1 MDRKYKTYVA
11 MLHEW
16 PWEQAQHYLEKQI
29 SSGKDY
35 TVHEWIDIIE
45 HHPEAADYFV
55 PWKDYTPEKWAV
67 FLGRMPQF
75 ADQCPCFDQ
84 FLPKQWSRLLAAH
97 PEMERRG
104 VCFDQFTE
112 KDWRDLCNRNTDFFM
127 HRENWTL
134 RDELRPAFFLRDY
147 LIKRK
152 RLLIDLQAAANI
164 CDDNNERY
172 QIIGVDTDISRP
184 RTWEFKKEEI
194 DRILAPFRHEQKAVY
209 RFLSSGE
216 TNGILNKFGEMMA
229 HELPLKNRNDLEN
242 LIAIAQPGPLMYW
255 EEYKENRP
263 CRLAVASEITKR
275 TRGLLLYKEQQ
286 LQAIQLMT
294 GCSLEDATLLWTKNI
309 GMLLN
314 RPYKELFLHLIADY
328 NGITR
333 EKAEEILNAWRSYG
347 PYSVRYDIIKKKTHG
362 IFLCALDYLRKNGT
376 KGLKDRKSTDEDQP
390 LPGFQELDS

>member
-1 MDRKYKTYVA
+1 M
-11 MLHEW
+11 
-16 PWEQAQHYLEKQI
+16 
-29 SSGKDY
+29 
-35 TVHEWIDIIE
+35 HEWIDIIE
-45 HHPEAADYFV
+45 HHPEAADHFV
-55 PWKDYTPEKWAV
+55 PWKDYTHEKWAV

-84 FLPKQWSRLLAAH
+84 FLPKQWSRVLAAH

-112 KDWRDLCNRNTDFFM
+112 KDWKDLCNRNTDFFM

-152 RLLIDLQAAANI
+152 RLLIDLQTAANI
-164 CDDNNERY
+164 CDNNNEKY

-209 RFLSSGE
+209 SFLSSGE

-286 LQAIQLMT
+286 LQALQLMT
-294 GCSLEDATLLWTKNI
+294 GCSWEDATLLWTKNI
-309 GMLLN
+309 GMRLN
-314 RPYKELFLHLIADY
+314 RPYQELFLRLIADY

-333 EKAEEILNAWRSYG
+333 EKAEELRDAWRSYG
-347 PYSVRYDIIKKKTHG
+347 PYSVRYDIIKKKTHSVY
-362 IFLCALDYLRKNGT
+362 LRALDYLRKNGT
-376 KGLKDRKSTDEDQP
+376 KGVKERKTSDEEQQ

>member
-1 MDRKYKTYVA
+1 

-35 TVHEWIDIIE
+35 TVREWIDIIK

-55 PWKDYTPEKWAV
+55 PWKDYTPEKWVILLA
-67 FLGRMPQF
+67 RQPQF
-75 ADQCPCFDQ
+75 ADRCPCFEH
-84 FLPKQWSRLLAAH
+84 FVPEQWCQVLAAH
-97 PEMERRG
+97 PELENRG

-112 KDWRDLCNRNTDFFM
+112 ENWKDLCNRNTDFFM

-152 RLLIDLQAAANI
+152 GLLIDLQTAANI
-164 CDDNNERY
+164 CDDNKEKY
-172 QIIGVDTDISRP
+172 QISGIDTDTGLSRT
-184 RTWEFKKEEI
+184 REFKKEEI
-194 DRILAPFRHEQKAVY
+194 QRILAPFRHEQKAAY

-216 TNGILNKFGEMMA
+216 TNGILNKIGEMMA
-229 HELPLKNRNDLEN
+229 HELPLTNRNDLEN
-242 LIAIAQPGPLMYW
+242 IIALARPGPLMYW
-255 EEYKENRP
+255 EKYKENCP
-263 CRLAVASEITKR
+263 CRLEVASEITKR

-309 GMLLN
+309 GILLN

-333 EKAEEILNAWRSYG
+333 EKAEEILDAWRSYG
-347 PYSVRYDIIKKKTHG
+347 PYSVRYDIIKKKAHS
-362 IFLCALDYLRKNGT
+362 IYLRALDYLRRNGT
-376 KGLKDRKSTDEDQP
+376 KGVKERKTSDEEQQ
-390 LPGFQELDS
+390 LPGFS